1 MARLEYTKSLGR
13 RLLGSLV
20 LGLTVALVVG
30 LVLVFIVG
38 RPPHRFRIAAG
49 AAGGAYVAFA
59 QALRDTLATE
69 GFTVDVIET
78 AGSVENVALL
88 KSGGADVGI
97 VQSGTDEFL
106 DMSGLS
112 AISELF
118 YEPVWVFYSQAR
130 VPAMSSAQDLVGKR
144 LGIGPDGS
152 GTNLLARAI
161 LSADKVD
168 DTTATLVPATTS
180 DALAMLQAGTLDAAF
195 VVASP
200 AAPIVAQYALT
211 PGVGIYNDD
220 LTDAIARRLPFFTS
234 LVLPRGVLDIRAN
247 VPPTDTTMVGVRATL
262 MAKDGL
268 QADLARLLARSVG
281 GVLTYPLIGD
291 PTAFPGL
298 DTTRFPR
305 NDDAVRYFKDGPT
318 ALEQFLPF
326 DIASPL
332 SRWWVLILP
341 LIVLLFP
348 LVAIV
353 RAVWSWFN
361 TSRIVSWYPRLHWI
375 EQNLDSFSTEQLDAQ
390 LVFLK
395 DLDSSLPTRTRVSA
409 GYLAAY
415 YDMRTTVRFVSG
427 RVAARHD
434 ELRDMEA
441 AGAAPMPDFDQN
453 PPETP
458 DLRHTPTDAHTP
470 G

>member
-38 RPPHRFRIAAG
+38 RPPHRFRIASG

-88 KSGGADVGI
+88 KSGDADVGI
-97 VQSGTDEFL
+97 VQSGT
-106 DMSGLS
+106 
-112 AISELF
+112 
-118 YEPVWVFYSQAR
+118 
-130 VPAMSSAQDLVGKR
+130 
-144 LGIGPDGS
+144 
-152 GTNLLARAI
+152 
-161 LSADKVD
+161 
-168 DTTATLVPATTS
+168 
-180 DALAMLQAGTLDAAF
+180 
-195 VVASP
+195 
-200 AAPIVAQYALT
+200 
-211 PGVGIYNDD
+211 
-220 LTDAIARRLPFFTS
+220 
-234 LVLPRGVLDIRAN
+234 
-247 VPPTDTTMVGVRATL
+247 
-262 MAKDGL
+262 
-268 QADLARLLARSVG
+268 
-281 GVLTYPLIGD
+281 
-291 PTAFPGL
+291 
-298 DTTRFPR
+298 
-305 NDDAVRYFKDGPT
+305 DDAVRYFKDGPT

-458 DLRHTPTDAHTP
+458 DLRHTPTDAHSP